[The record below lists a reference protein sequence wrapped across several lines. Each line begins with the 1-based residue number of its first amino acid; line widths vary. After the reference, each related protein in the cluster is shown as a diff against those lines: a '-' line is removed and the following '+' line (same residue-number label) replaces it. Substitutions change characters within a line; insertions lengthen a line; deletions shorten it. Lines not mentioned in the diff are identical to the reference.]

1 MCVLPATCS
10 ARVRSSPSA
19 ALPSQTFPR
28 QRPRRRRT
36 DAQSG
41 GSRSHVRPPPSHAPP
56 TDRSLSTSPKTP
68 TETSSADGADGAA
81 PLLLPLFYPPLPPF
95 TIARSSDRS
104 LPLSQALGPLYAP
117 ASHCQSAESTSGA
130 GAPRRARTGPAC
142 RPLSCGGLLAAVT
155 FLPGLSRRGRSRPK
169 LAKGGGSL
177 CLTLWIHIEPE
188 ERHRTIPIKPMCFL
202 S

>member
-28 QRPRRRRT
+28 QRPRRTPKAAALARTSDRHRRT
-36 DAQSG
+36 LHRPTALCLRHRRRRQRRPRRRTAQ
-41 GSRSHVRPPPSHAPP
+41 R
-56 TDRSLSTSPKTP
+56 
-68 TETSSADGADGAA
+68 
-81 PLLLPLFYPPLPPF
+81 LFYSHSSILLFLPPF
-95 TIARSSDRS
+95 TIARSSDPS

-130 GAPRRARTGPAC
+130 GAPCTHRARLPPSSV
-142 RPLSCGGLLAAVT
+142 RWLVAVT

-169 LAKGGGSL
+169 LTKGGGSL

-188 ERHRTIPIKPMCFL
+188 ERHRTIPIKPLCFL

>member
-41 GSRSHVRPPPSHAPP
+41 GSRSLVRPPPSLAPP

-104 LPLSQALGPLYAP
+104 LPLSQALCPLYAP

-130 GAPRRARTGPAC
+130 GAPCTHRARLPPSFV
-142 RPLSCGGLLAAVT
+142 RWLAAVT

>member
-36 DAQSG
+36 
-41 GSRSHVRPPPSHAPP
+41 PN
-56 TDRSLSTSPKTP
+56 
-68 TETSSADGADGAA
+68 AA
-81 PLLLPLFYPPLPPF
+81 AL
-95 TIARSSDRS
+95 ARSSDRHRHS
-104 LPLSQALGPLYAP
+104 LDRPTDRPLFVYVTEDADRDVLGGRTAQRLFYSHSSIPLFLLSPLRGRPIARCRCRRRCALCMRQP
-117 ASHCQSAESTSGA
+117 ATVSRLNQPVVLG
-130 GAPRRARTGPAC
+130 RRARTGPAC
-142 RPLSCGGLLAAVT
+142 RLLSCGGLLAAVT